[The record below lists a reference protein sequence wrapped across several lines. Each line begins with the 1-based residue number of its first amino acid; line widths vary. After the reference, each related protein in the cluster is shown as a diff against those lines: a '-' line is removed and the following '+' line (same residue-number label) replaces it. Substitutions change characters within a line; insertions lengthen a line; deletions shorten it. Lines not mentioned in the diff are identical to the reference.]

1 MVKDREPRDPEDSGF
16 IVDMIRRTVERSV
29 NAVIHSDEE
38 RRRFMSSLV
47 PRDFINNLSS
57 AVDSTKRD
65 AVQMIGREMQQFLE
79 NLNVGEEL
87 KKILTSVSF
96 EIATTVRF
104 VPNEEGDLRP
114 EVRRTQKPIVKSTA
128 AAKAKKARKAKGKS
142 AATKTAAARS
152 AQAESLRASV
162 PRARGRVQRVV
173 DAIGETAEMIV
184 GGRDPE
190 DDGP

>member
-1 MVKDREPRDPEDSGF
+1 MVKDREPREAEDSGF

-47 PRDFINNLSS
+47 PRDFMNSLGA

-65 AVQMIGREMQQFLE
+65 AVQMIGREMQQFLQ

-87 KKILTSVSF
+87 KTILTSVSF
-96 EIATTVRF
+96 EISTTVRF
-104 VPNEEGDLRP
+104 VPNEEGGLKP
-114 EVRRTQKPIVKSTA
+114 EIRRGQKPIVKTTPR
-128 AAKAKKARKAKGKS
+128 AKAKPGKKPKAKP
-142 AATKTAAARS
+142 APRPVAT
-152 AQAESLRASV
+152 AQAPAM
-162 PRARGRVQRVV
+162 PRPRGRVRRVV